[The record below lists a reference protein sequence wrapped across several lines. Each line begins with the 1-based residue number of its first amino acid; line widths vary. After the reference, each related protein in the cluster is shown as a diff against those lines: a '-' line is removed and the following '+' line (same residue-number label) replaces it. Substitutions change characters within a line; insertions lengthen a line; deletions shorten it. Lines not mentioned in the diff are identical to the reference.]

1 MSKGVSQRRLITMN
15 AVPHWLSAAGAP
27 PEVLNRLQREVVGLP
42 ESYLAL
48 LRIGNGGEVGL
59 SVSPYNLCLD
69 SAEDALDYWLSGTY
83 TKHGV
88 FVIGGNG
95 GGELIAFDLESE
107 AERRVICFDPISPND
122 STEVIAENFE
132 KLLELCEV
140 E

>member
-1 MSKGVSQRRLITMN
+1 MN
-15 AVPHWLSAAGAP
+15 AVPHWLSTAGAS

-42 ESYLAL
+42 RSYLKL
-48 LRIGNGGEVGL
+48 LRVGNGGEVGL
-59 SVSPYNLCLD
+59 CVSPYNLCLD

-83 TKHGV
+83 TKQDI

-95 GGELIAFDLESE
+95 GGELIAFDLRCAVEKP
-107 AERRVICFDPISPND
+107 VICFDPISPDD

-140 E
+140 V